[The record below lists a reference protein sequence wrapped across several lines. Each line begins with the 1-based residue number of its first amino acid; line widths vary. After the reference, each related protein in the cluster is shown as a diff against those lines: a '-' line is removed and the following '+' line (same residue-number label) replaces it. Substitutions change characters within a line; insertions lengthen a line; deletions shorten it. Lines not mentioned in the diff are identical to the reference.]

1 MDLALG
7 PQARKAVQALSTV
20 PSEPQRTALVAQV
33 QHALSLVR
41 GPFLDG
47 FWLREETAFDAWH
60 EQQQRQ
66 WHVPLQLPLARPPS
80 LQEAGGEVE
89 PAIANLTRLLA
100 LDPLAEE
107 GYRRLTSRH
116 PALGETTPALHI

>member
-20 PSEPQRTALVAQV
+20 PSEPQRTTLVAQV

-41 GPFLDG
+41 GPFLDS

-66 WHVPLQLPLARPPS
+66 WQGRPQFLPDRLSAW
-80 LQEAGGEVE
+80 QEAGGRAEQ
-89 PAIANLTRLLA
+89 AIPTL
-100 LDPLAEE
+100 
-107 GYRRLTSRH
+107 
-116 PALGETTPALHI
+116 TPALAPRSPAGERY

>member
-47 FWLREETAFDAWH
+47 FRLREETAFDAWH

-66 WHVPLQLPLARPPS
+66 WQVRLQLLLDRLSSWQETGGELEQAKTTLTRWLALHPLAG
-80 LQEAGGEVE
+80 EA
-89 PAIANLTRLLA
+89 R
-100 LDPLAEE
+100 
-107 GYRRLTSRH
+107 RRLMGVH
-116 PALGETTPALHI
+116 LAP